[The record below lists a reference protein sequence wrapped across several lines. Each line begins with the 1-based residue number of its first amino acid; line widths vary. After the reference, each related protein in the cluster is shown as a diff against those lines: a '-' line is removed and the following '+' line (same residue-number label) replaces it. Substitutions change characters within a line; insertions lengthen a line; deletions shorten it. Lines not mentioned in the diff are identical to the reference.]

1 MKNSMNDSNI
11 KDKVEAADQE
21 AVNSK
26 IEETLQWLDANQMA
40 ETDEF
45 EAKMKELQ
53 ETCDPIMVKV
63 HQSGGGG
70 APGAEEGMPG
80 SGMPGAEGAPP
91 TDIPEVD

>member
-40 ETDEF
+40 EKDEF

-63 HQSGGGG
+63 HQAGGG
-70 APGAEEGMPG
+70 APGAEG
-80 SGMPGAEGAPP
+80 GMPGAPDAAAPP